1 MGTASQIRP
10 GDEGRRGLVRK
21 SDVRRARPGDNGS
34 VQRLA
39 GPLNRP
45 ALGTVLVAAV
55 AALVFGAGLGPDSV
69 GERAAISALGAVQL
83 ISLWWMCAHAE
94 RAMAVSLAAGI
105 GLLALWPQL
114 GMLGLA
120 NVSLC
125 MLAIM
130 RPPRVSLW
138 ALGAMVAL
146 AAWPVATRGPL
157 AGVIAAGG
165 PVLSWSW
172 GELVRTRRD
181 RRWGE
186 ARRAVAEERMRIARE
201 LHDVVAHTVSL
212 IVVQAVAADDVFE
225 ARPDQARESLRA
237 IESSG
242 RAALAE
248 LRRLVGAMRPDE
260 EPGERDPQPG
270 LGQLQQ
276 LAGSV
281 RAAGL
286 EVAVRYEGE
295 PVEVPAGVDLS
306 AYRIVQEAL
315 TNTLRHARA
324 HRAAVIVRYTPTK
337 LELEISDD
345 GRGMSG
351 PVDGGHG
358 IVGMRERATLLGGS
372 LELGRGPLGGL
383 CVRAAVPMDG
393 AAR

>member
-1 MGTASQIRP
+1 
-10 GDEGRRGLVRK
+10 
-21 SDVRRARPGDNGS
+21 
-34 VQRLA
+34 VQRF
-39 GPLNRP
+39 GGFLNRS
-45 ALGTVLVAAV
+45 ASGLLLAVAA
-55 AALVFGAGLGPDSV
+55 AALVFGAGLGPGSI
-69 GERAAISALGAVQL
+69 GERAAISALGALQL
-83 ISLWWMCAHAE
+83 ISLWWMCGHAE
-94 RAMAVSLAAGI
+94 RSMAVSLAAGI
-105 GLLALWPQL
+105 GLQALWPQL
-114 GMLGLA
+114 GTLGLA

-130 RPPRVSLW
+130 RPPRISLW
-138 ALGAMVAL
+138 GLGAMVAL
-146 AAWPVATRGPL
+146 AAWPALTHGAL

-212 IVVQAVAADDVFE
+212 IVVQAVAADDVFDAHPE
-225 ARPDQARESLRA
+225 QARESLRA

-248 LRRLVGAMRPDE
+248 LRRLVGTVRPDE
-260 EPGERDPQPG
+260 VPQDRDPQPG
-270 LGQLQQ
+270 LGQLER
-276 LAGSV
+276 LAGTV

-295 PVEVPAGVDLS
+295 PVEVATGVDLS

-324 HRAAVIVRYTPTK
+324 HRAAVIVRYTPTQ

-351 PVDGGHG
+351 PIDGGHG

-383 CVRAAVPMDG
+383 CVHAAVPVEG
-393 AAR
+393 APR